1 MEIKS
6 DEKNEMISAK
16 EIMNKYL
23 ISYQKLNHYTDLGLL
38 PILLKM
44 GNVRYYNKAIVDKR
58 IKKTRVFAKE
68 GYSLRLIRKKL
79 VGI

>member
-6 DEKNEMISAK
+6 DEKNKMISAK

-44 GNVRYYNKAIVDKR
+44 GNIRYYNKRIVGKR
-58 IKKTRVFAKE
+58 IKKTRVFMKE